1 MPTLNYPIRIK
12 RERNLIDLPEQN
24 PGGALVVLTV
34 LVQQQRLNAAVLDAL
49 HLVVAATSWQLF
61 RDPCSF

>member
-24 PGGALVVLTV
+24 PGGALVVLMVFGPTTASECSGV
-34 LVQQQRLNAAVLDAL
+34 RCITSCGCCNLL
-49 HLVVAATSWQLF
+49 ATIQ
-61 RDPCSF
+61 